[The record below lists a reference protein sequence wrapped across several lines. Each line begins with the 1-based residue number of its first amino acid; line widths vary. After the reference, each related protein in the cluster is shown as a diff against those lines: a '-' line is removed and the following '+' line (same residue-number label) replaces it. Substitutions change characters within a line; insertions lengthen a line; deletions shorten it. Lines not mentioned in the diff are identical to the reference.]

1 MMLTLMIYSIF
12 VMIIIA
18 QITNEAV
25 SEEFDA
31 LGHDVDQGKFQFG
44 RKHWRSSSVCYLVM
58 MYSSA
63 LEVAMILLNIPE
75 IFKVIF

>member
-1 MMLTLMIYSIF
+1 MMLTLMIYSAF

-44 RKHWRSSSVCYLVM
+44 RKHWRSSSVCYLLM

-63 LEVAMILLNIPE
+63 LEVAVERDDIA
-75 IFKVIF
+75 KYS